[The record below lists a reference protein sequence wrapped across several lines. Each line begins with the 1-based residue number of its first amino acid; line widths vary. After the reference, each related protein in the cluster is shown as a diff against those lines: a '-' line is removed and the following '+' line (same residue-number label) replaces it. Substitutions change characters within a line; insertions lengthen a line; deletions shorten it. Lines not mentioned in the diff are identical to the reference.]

1 MKFNN
6 MLPWIYTHMEP
17 QPEVDDGVP
26 VMGVLIKD

>member
-6 MLPWIYTHMEP
+6 MCHWIYRIWSLS
-17 QPEVDDGVP
+17 PEVDDGVP